1 MILETS
7 NSKFMSTRSKIKVT
21 GNKNV

>member
-7 NSKFMSTRSKIKVT
+7 NFTR
-21 GNKNV
+21 